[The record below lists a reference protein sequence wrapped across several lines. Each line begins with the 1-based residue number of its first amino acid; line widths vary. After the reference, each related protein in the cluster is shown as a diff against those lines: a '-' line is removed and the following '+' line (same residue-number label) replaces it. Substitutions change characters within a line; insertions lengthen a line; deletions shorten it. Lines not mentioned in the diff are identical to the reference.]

1 MDQLPAF
8 PAAYSLAVTRSRWS
22 HLAPLLA
29 LTVLAFIVHSRGTLD
44 VTSGALAVGRGVSE
58 FVLGLWLL
66 PRVKAVKGMPMMKRD
81 LPLLIAFVLPFALMQ
96 FTMTPQLTLL
106 LIASYVLLIW
116 IAAAQGSA
124 RARCC
129 TFWITASPTG
139 WEISPTPSTCSM
151 RWCCSP
157 GASLSTIWR
166 RGSPS
171 GGMPKPTR
179 CWG

>member
-1 MDQLPAF
+1 M
-8 PAAYSLAVTRSRWS
+8 
-22 HLAPLLA
+22 
-29 LTVLAFIVHSRGTLD
+29 
-44 VTSGALAVGRGVSE
+44 SE

-66 PRVKAVKGMPMMKRD
+66 PRVKAAKGLPMMKRD
-81 LPLLIAFVLPFALMQ
+81 LPLLVAFVLPFALMQ

-116 IAAAQGSA
+116 IAACQGN
-124 RARCC
+124 RQ
-129 TFWITASPTG
+129 SPLLHLLDNRFTNWLG
-139 WEISPTPSTCSM
+139 ISPTPSTCSM

-157 GASLSTIWR
+157 GASSSTIWR

-171 GGMPKPTR
+171 GGMARPTR